1 MPATRQTK
9 KYSGSK
15 APAIDPL
22 KGLILERVA
31 AMKIKPEILCAI
43 FDCSEVTARKRMK
56 QPMREWKYGE
66 ILDFCKYTGI
76 PLEELRTAVRY
87 TK

>member
-1 MPATRQTK
+1 MPATRLTK
-9 KYSGSK
+9 KYCEAK
-15 APAIDPL
+15 TPAYDPL

-31 AMKIKPEILCAI
+31 AMKIKPETLCDL
-43 FDCSEVTARKRMK
+43 FDCSEVTARKRLK

-76 PLEELRTAVRY
+76 PLDELRAAVRY
-87 TK
+87 IK

>member
-1 MPATRQTK
+1 MLSTRQTK
-9 KYSGSK
+9 KYCEPK
-15 APAIDPL
+15 TPAIDPL

-31 AMKIKPEILCAI
+31 AMKIKPEILSAV
-43 FDCSEVTARKRMK
+43 FDCSEVTARKRLK

-66 ILDFCKYTGI
+66 ILDFCKYAGI
-76 PLEELRTAVRY
+76 PIEELRTAVRY

>member
-1 MPATRQTK
+1 MPATRLTK
-9 KYSGSK
+9 KYSEPK

-31 AMKIKPEILCAI
+31 VMKIKPEILSAI
-43 FDCSEVTARKRMK
+43 FDCSEATARKRLK
-56 QPMREWKYGE
+56 QPTREWKYGE

>member
-9 KYSGSK
+9 KYSEPK

-22 KGLILERVA
+22 KGLILERVE
-31 AMKIKPEILCAI
+31 AMKIKPEILSAI
-43 FDCSEVTARKRMK
+43 FDCSEVTARKRLK
-56 QPMREWKYGE
+56 QPTREWKYGE

-76 PLEELRTAVRY
+76 PIEELRTSVRY

>member
-9 KYSGSK
+9 KYCEPK
-15 APAIDPL
+15 APDYDPL

-31 AMKIKPEILCAI
+31 VMKIKPKILSAV
-43 FDCSEVTARKRMK
+43 FDCSEVTARKRLK
-56 QPMREWKYGE
+56 QPTREWKYGE
-66 ILDFCKYTGI
+66 ILDFCKYAGI
-76 PLEELRTAVRY
+76 PLEELRTSVRY

>member
-1 MPATRQTK
+1 MPATCLTK
-9 KYSGSK
+9 KYSEPK

-22 KGLILERVA
+22 KGLILERVE
-31 AMKIKPEILCAI
+31 AMKIKPEILSAI
-43 FDCSEVTARKRMK
+43 FDCSEVTARKRLK
-56 QPMREWKYGE
+56 QPMREWKYGV

-76 PLEELRTAVRY
+76 PLEELRTSVRY

>member
-1 MPATRQTK
+1 MPATRLTK
-9 KYSGSK
+9 KYSEPK
-15 APAIDPL
+15 APATDPL

-31 AMKIKPEILCAI
+31 VMKIKPEILSAI
-43 FDCSEVTARKRMK
+43 FDCSEATARKRLK
-56 QPMREWKYGE
+56 QPTREWKYGE

>member
-1 MPATRQTK
+1 MPATRLTK
-9 KYSGSK
+9 KYSEPK

-43 FDCSEVTARKRMK
+43 FDCSEVTARRRLK
-56 QPMREWKYGE
+56 QPTREWKYGE
-66 ILDFCKYTGI
+66 ILDFCKYAGI

>member
-1 MPATRQTK
+1 MPSTRLTK
-9 KYSGSK
+9 KYCEPK
-15 APAIDPL
+15 APDYDPL

-31 AMKIKPEILCAI
+31 VMKIKPEILSAV
-43 FDCSEVTARKRMK
+43 FDCSEVTARKRLK

-76 PLEELRTAVRY
+76 PLDELRTAVRY

>member
-1 MPATRQTK
+1 MPTTCLTK
-9 KYSGSK
+9 KYSEPK

-31 AMKIKPEILCAI
+31 AMKIKPEILSAV
-43 FDCSEVTARKRMK
+43 FNCSEVTARKRLK
-56 QPMREWKYGE
+56 QPTREWKYGE

-76 PLEELRTAVRY
+76 PLDELRTAVRY

>member
-1 MPATRQTK
+1 MPATCLPK
-9 KYSGSK
+9 KYCEPK

-31 AMKIKPEILCAI
+31 AMKIKPQTLCDL
-43 FDCSEVTARKRMK
+43 FDCSEVTARKRLK
-56 QPMREWKYGE
+56 QPTREWKYGE
-66 ILDFCKYTGI
+66 ILDFFMYTGI
-76 PLEELRTAVRY
+76 PLDELRTAVRY

>member
-1 MPATRQTK
+1 MPETCLTK
-9 KYSGSK
+9 KYYEPK

-43 FDCSEVTARKRMK
+43 FDCSEVTARKRLK

-76 PLEELRTAVRY
+76 PIEELRTSVRY

>member
-1 MPATRQTK
+1 MPATRLTK
-9 KYSGSK
+9 KYCEAK
-15 APAIDPL
+15 TPAYDPL

-31 AMKIKPEILCAI
+31 AMKIKPQTLCDL
-43 FDCSEVTARKRMK
+43 FDCSEVTARKRLK

-66 ILDFCKYTGI
+66 ILDFCKYAGI
-76 PLEELRTAVRY
+76 PIDELRTAVRY

>member
-1 MPATRQTK
+1 MPATRLTK
-9 KYSGSK
+9 KYCEAK
-15 APAIDPL
+15 TPAYDPL

-31 AMKIKPEILCAI
+31 AMKIKPETLCDL
-43 FDCSEVTARKRMK
+43 FDCSEVTARKRLK
-56 QPMREWKYGE
+56 QPTREWKYGE

-76 PLEELRTAVRY
+76 PLDELRAAVRY

>member
-1 MPATRQTK
+1 MPATHLTK
-9 KYSGSK
+9 KYSEPK

-22 KGLILERVA
+22 KGLILERVVT
-31 AMKIKPEILCAI
+31 MKIKPEILSAI
-43 FDCSEVTARKRMK
+43 FDCSEATARKRLK
-56 QPMREWKYGE
+56 QPTREWKYGE

-76 PLEELRTAVRY
+76 PLDELRTSVRY

>member
-1 MPATRQTK
+1 MPATRMTE
-9 KYSGSK
+9 KYCEPK
-15 APAIDPL
+15 TPAIDPL

-31 AMKIKPEILCAI
+31 AMKIKPQTLCDL
-43 FDCSEVTARKRMK
+43 FDCSEVTARKRLK
-56 QPMREWKYGE
+56 QPTREWKYGE
-66 ILDFCKYTGI
+66 ILDFCKYAGI

>member
-1 MPATRQTK
+1 MPATRLTK
-9 KYSGSK
+9 KYCEAK
-15 APAIDPL
+15 TPAYDPL

-31 AMKIKPEILCAI
+31 AMKIKPETLCDL
-43 FDCSEVTARKRMK
+43 FDCSEVTARKRLK
-56 QPMREWKYGE
+56 QPTREWKYGE

-76 PLEELRTAVRY
+76 PLDELRTAVRY

>member
-1 MPATRQTK
+1 MPATGLTK
-9 KYSGSK
+9 KYSEPK

-31 AMKIKPEILCAI
+31 AMKIKPEILCDL
-43 FDCSEVTARKRMK
+43 FDCSEATARKRLK
-56 QPMREWKYGE
+56 QPTREWKYGE
-66 ILDFCKYTGI
+66 ILDFCKYAGI

>member
-1 MPATRQTK
+1 MPATRLTK
-9 KYSGSK
+9 KYCEAK
-15 APAIDPL
+15 TPAYDPL

-31 AMKIKPEILCAI
+31 AMKIKPQTLCDL
-43 FDCSEVTARKRMK
+43 FDCSEVTARKRLK

-66 ILDFCKYTGI
+66 ILDFCKYAGI
-76 PLEELRTAVRY
+76 PLEELRTSVRY

>member
-1 MPATRQTK
+1 MPATRLTK
-9 KYSGSK
+9 KFCEPK
-15 APAIDPL
+15 TPAIDPL

-31 AMKIKPEILCAI
+31 AMKIKPEILSAI
-43 FDCSEVTARKRMK
+43 FDCSEVTARKRLK
-56 QPMREWKYGE
+56 QPTREWKYGE
-66 ILDFCKYTGI
+66 ILDFCQFAGI

>member
-1 MPATRQTK
+1 MPATRLTK
-9 KYSGSK
+9 KYCEPK

-22 KGLILERVA
+22 KGLILERVE
-31 AMKIKPEILCAI
+31 AMKIKPEILSAVL
-43 FDCSEVTARKRMK
+43 DCSEVTARKRLK

-66 ILDFCKYTGI
+66 ILDFCKYAGI
-76 PLEELRTAVRY
+76 PLEELRTSVRY

>member
-1 MPATRQTK
+1 MPATDLTK
-9 KYSGSK
+9 KYSEPK

-31 AMKIKPEILCAI
+31 AMKIKVETLCDL
-43 FDCSEVTARKRMK
+43 FDCSEVTARKRLK
-56 QPMREWKYGE
+56 QPTREWKYGE

-76 PLEELRTAVRY
+76 PVEELRTAVRY
-87 TK
+87 IK

>member
-1 MPATRQTK
+1 MPETELTK
-9 KYSGSK
+9 KYCEPK
-15 APAIDPL
+15 TPPIDPL

-31 AMKIKPEILCAI
+31 VMKIKPEFLSAI
-43 FDCSEVTARKRMK
+43 FDCSEVTARKRLK

-66 ILDFCKYTGI
+66 ILDFGKYTGI
-76 PLEELRTAVRY
+76 PLDELRTAVRY